1 MRLIDVKLPK
11 KTKAEL
17 KSDCQ
22 PIEYRD
28 EDRWPYGLR
37 ISFEKE
43 QIAKMPEVAKLKVG
57 DTVSVSGTGKVISV
71 RMSERR
77 GGKDDHNVEVQLEK
91 VGVSLNKKLGE
102 MNMAEYTETMNRKE
116 KERKDRY

>member
-1 MRLIDVKLPK
+1 MKLIDVKLPK
-11 KTKAEL
+11 KTTAEL

-22 PIEYRD
+22 PIGY
-28 EDRWPYGLR
+28 EDREQWPYGLQIR
-37 ISFEKE
+37 FEKE
-43 QIAKMPEVAKLKVG
+43 QIAKMPEVAKMKVG
-57 DTVSVSGTGKVISV
+57 DTVSVSGIGKVTSV
-71 RMSERR
+71 RMSERH
-77 GGKDDHNVEVQLEK
+77 GGEDDHSVEVQLEK

>member
-1 MRLIDVKLPK
+1 MKLTDTKLPK

-17 KSDCQ
+17 KTECT
-22 PIEYRD
+22 PIGLGD

-37 ISFEKE
+37 INFQKE

-77 GGKDDHNVEVQLEK
+77 GGKDDHNVEIQIEK
-91 VGVSLNKKLGE
+91 VAVSSRSQKK
-102 MNMAEYTETMNRKE
+102 TR
-116 KERKDRY
+116 RYGYG

>member
-1 MRLIDVKLPK
+1 MKLVDVKLPK

-17 KSDCQ
+17 KEACTPS
-22 PIEYRD
+22 IEYDD

-43 QIAKMPEVAKLKVG
+43 QIAKMPGVAKLKVG

-77 GGKDDHNVEVQLEK
+77 GGEDDHNVEIQIEK
-91 VGVSLNKKLGE
+91 VGISSQSQKKLGE
-102 MNMAEYTETMNRKE
+102 MSMAEYNRARDE
-116 KERKDRY
+116 GRGR